1 MSIAEA
7 ALRVL
12 GLAFVAGLIAY
23 AYGHWYFRF
32 ALSRA
37 TLPPKKNRFL
47 LAVLASPLAVIITGA
62 LFIPT
67 LDKPLFKLICDTE
80 LLFFGTPISIIACCV
95 PAIFKVS
102 AANRMVWAEGKQGNR
117 RLTRGQSHAMIAVL
131 YLVASVLWLVPQK
144 PTHAPDVA
152 LTLIVAT
159 GITVLRFAWAPKMA
173 ERLTGDD
180 KVNVSRLLTHLVI
193 ASWLFAANAIYRAI

>member
-7 ALRVL
+7 AIRVL
-12 GLAFVAGLIAY
+12 GLAFVAGVIAY

-37 TLPPKKNRFL
+37 TQPPRKNRFL
-47 LAVLASPLAVIITGA
+47 LVVLASPVAVIIAGA

-67 LDKPLFKLICDTE
+67 LDKPLFMLICDTE

-102 AANRMVWAEGKQGNR
+102 AANRVVWAAGKPGNR
-117 RLTRGQSHAMIAVL
+117 RLSRGQSYAMIAVL
-131 YLVASVLWLVPQK
+131 YVVAIGLWVVPQK
-144 PTHAPDVA
+144 ATHAPDVA
-152 LTLIVAT
+152 LMLIVAT
-159 GITVLRFAWAPKMA
+159 SITVLRFMWAPKMT
-173 ERLTGDD
+173 EQLTGVD

-193 ASWLFAANAIYRAI
+193 ASWLFAVNAIYRAI